1 MSQIS
6 FVNALDISSWEDVDG
21 PESFTSCCP
30 SKALQ
35 SFLAVEHQRLGGV
48 SGFQGENE
56 GELTIFLMGDNRRR
70 KAFDLQQKSKY
81 CEILRKGS
89 GDQQL

>member
-21 PESFTSCCP
+21 PELFTSCCP
-30 SKALQ
+30 SKALL

-48 SGFQGENE
+48 LGFWGENE
-56 GELTIFLMGDNRRR
+56 GEWTIFLVGHNRRR
-70 KAFDLQQKSKY
+70 
-81 CEILRKGS
+81 
-89 GDQQL
+89 